1 MSYWEILVETFTSD
15 SAKLFFGRVGQII
28 TVISAVFAFYN
39 ARAAKKALL
48 AEKQQRS
55 RKGEV
60 EYGVTYR
67 TGSRFGLRKLAMR
80 ATNSIFSNP
89 IRENLFRNSGNEE
102 RTAVVSEENG
112 PENIGLQDTGDPGEN
127 KFFSLTHGTAFAE
140 MFQQSTLWAAAGVP
154 CREVRFL
161 QAFRYDT
168 YSTRDRVDGYQT
180 GRAMLFLLTDIIEAG
195 ENPNF
200 LQNETEVAYQRDRLF
215 QMQEVYR
222 VWKSEE
228 SSDKWRVIEITMPVP
243 ELLFL
248 GTEIVEL
255 TRVTEEAQRT
265 IQHLR
270 ELGGEL
276 SDSRLE
282 QLAQAAARQALQNLA
297 SSLTG
302 N

>member
-1 MSYWEILVETFTSD
+1 MSYWEILVETLTTD
-15 SAKLFFGRVGQII
+15 SARLFFGRLGQII

-60 EYGVTYR
+60 EYGVTYK
-67 TGSRFGLRKLAMR
+67 TGSKFGLHKLAMI
-80 ATNSIFSNP
+80 ATNNLFTNP
-89 IRENLFRNSGNEE
+89 IRENLFRKSGNED
-102 RTAVVSEENG
+102 RTAIVSDESG

-127 KFFSLTHGTAFAE
+127 KFFSLTHGTTFAG

-168 YSTRDRVDGYQT
+168 YSTQDKVDGYQT

-195 ENPNF
+195 ENPDF
-200 LQNETEVAYQRDRLF
+200 LKNETKIAYQRDRLF

-222 VWKSEE
+222 VWKSDEA
-228 SSDKWRVIEITMPVP
+228 SDKWRVIEITMPVP

-255 TRVTEEAQRT
+255 TRVTEEARRT
-265 IQHLR
+265 IQTLR

-276 SDSRLE
+276 SEGRLE

-297 SSLTG
+297 SSITG